1 LNFKTLYA
9 IIIIFALVFSNFG
22 IAQAAAI
29 TNTVALITGT
39 VKGQAINPR
48 NYYTISPTA
57 SASAPLG
64 AGNPL
69 GSYDRSSAG
78 IDELFINAE
87 VYTHADPGETIQRP
101 VLYYRVYRSDN
112 LEDLGGLIPLP
123 MDNISGSINGD
134 AKWSTTSNRTNLIQF
149 ATSPGTYTLQVYSE
163 AGVLISGAPN
173 ATVSDNNNGLLYVT
187 TFTVTVNGSNVQAAR
202 WNPSR
207 GNNNWFVASNWD
219 TGNIPNSNTNITI
232 PYMSG
237 ASYPIITNDDP
248 IAYVNNLTLA
258 GRGPTQKASLT
269 LNGSQLYISGN
280 FQDVYGGLSQAAD
293 NILYLSGLNQ
303 VFDIPRSGTFT
314 LFNLGVTGG
323 GTKTIT
329 ATLGIN
335 RNVTFTR
342 NFDGSPA
349 GTLVTG
355 IFAINLGGTG
365 QLIGE
370 SEGSYVAGSV
380 VSTREVINGRPYSFG
395 NIGVTLTANKD
406 NTAATSP
413 GLTTVYR
420 DSYTYYGAGTSVSVA
435 RGFTFQPS
443 KTAISK
449 FDLVFSYL
457 NADMNGIAESN
468 LRLFRS
474 DNGDIPF
481 EKLDITA
488 LNTSAKTLTK
498 EGITGNLAALFTLG
512 DVVNPLPV
520 TLVSFTA
527 APTSQGGALL
537 RWITASETN
546 NKGFAIERQLG
557 KGQAWEQVGYL
568 NTGNSTNGS
577 TYTYTDKNLANAP
590 YASLA
595 YYRLRQEDQDGKFSY
610 SPVAVVARQAEV
622 ASTALQLSPVPVS
635 GSSLLLTFAEANQ
648 AGAEISI
655 TNTQGQRLFSQ
666 TTQANSD
673 SALSLPVESL
683 AAGVYIVSVRVPGQA
698 IRHARFV
705 KI

>member
-1 LNFKTLYA
+1 
-9 IIIIFALVFSNFG
+9 
-22 IAQAAAI
+22 
-29 TNTVALITGT
+29 
-39 VKGQAINPR
+39 
-48 NYYTISPTA
+48 
-57 SASAPLG
+57 
-64 AGNPL
+64 
-69 GSYDRSSAG
+69 
-78 IDELFINAE
+78 
-87 VYTHADPGETIQRP
+87 
-101 VLYYRVYRSDN
+101 
-112 LEDLGGLIPLP
+112 
-123 MDNISGSINGD
+123 
-134 AKWSTTSNRTNLIQF
+134 
-149 ATSPGTYTLQVYSE
+149 
-163 AGVLISGAPN
+163 
-173 ATVSDNNNGLLYVT
+173 
-187 TFTVTVNGSNVQAAR
+187 
-202 WNPSR
+202 
-207 GNNNWFVASNWD
+207 
-219 TGNIPNSNTNITI
+219 
-232 PYMSG
+232 
-237 ASYPIITNDDP
+237 
-248 IAYVNNLTLA
+248 
-258 GRGPTQKASLT
+258 
-269 LNGSQLYISGN
+269 
-280 FQDVYGGLSQAAD
+280 
-293 NILYLSGLNQ
+293 
-303 VFDIPRSGTFT
+303 
-314 LFNLGVTGG
+314 
-323 GTKTIT
+323 
-329 ATLGIN
+329 LGIN

-380 VSTREVINGRPYSFG
+380 VSTREILNGRPYSFG

-457 NADMNGIAESN
+457 NTDMNGIAESN

-527 APTSQGGALL
+527 APTAQGGALL

-557 KGQAWEQVGYL
+557 KGEAWEQVGYL
-568 NTGNSTNGS
+568 TTGNSTNGS

-610 SPVAVVARQAEV
+610 SPVAVVARQVEV

-635 GSSLLLTFAEANQ
+635 GGSLLLTFAEANQ

-673 SALSLPVESL
+673 AALSLPVESL